1 MDYDTFITTKKRN
14 DNYYFHYDLE
24 CLSEGSAKLENMMNY
39 SYKRIIAPYFSKH
52 KLAILTRNDYEKIKK
67 KYYLFK

>member
-1 MDYDTFITTKKRN
+1 MKPLTTKNRN

-24 CLSEGSAKLENMMNY
+24 CLSEGSAKIDNLMNY

-52 KLAILTRNDYEKIKK
+52 KLAILTSSDYKNIKNN
-67 KYYLFK
+67 